1 MASPTKR
8 SPRVALAPAY
18 ARQERQQ
25 RRPQNPFN
33 VRTKPFQ
40 IQPVMFHP
48 VLPGE
53 TLKTMLIQAQVW
65 SDPLNVALKNTGWW
79 CEYNV
84 FYVKHRDLPGYE
96 TATDGLGKDLVDM
109 FVQNESLVSH
119 QAGVAVPWTYTP
131 VGGVDFLKPALERIV
146 EEYFRDEGETASSFQ
161 IDNVPIC
168 QIYGRGR
175 SDAFDKLTL
184 AAEYEDHRVDL
195 DSDGDGTIHVGDE
208 MNRAFQEWAAMHDA
222 GVMDMTYEDWMATY
236 GGRAPNTDV
245 DRVDYHKPE
254 DVAYARQFAYPTN
267 TVEPTTGVP
276 AVAVGWR
283 VAHNLRK
290 SYRFDEP
297 GWLVVT
303 QTVRP
308 KVYLGNQIGSVAS
321 MMQSRDTWLP
331 AILNAEQDV
340 GHLVIPDDI
349 GPLGGVITADD
360 YMLNVRDLLLY
371 GEQFLNYAPDASAG
385 FVALPAADTQ
395 RRYADA
401 TQAGKLF
408 AVPADGRFRADGMVS
423 LSIMGRQKETTHN
436 KVLYQA

>member
-1 MASPTKR
+1 
-8 SPRVALAPAY
+8 
-18 ARQERQQ
+18 
-25 RRPQNPFN
+25 
-33 VRTKPFQ
+33 
-40 IQPVMFHP
+40 
-48 VLPGE
+48 
-53 TLKTMLIQAQVW
+53 
-65 SDPLNVALKNTGWW
+65 
-79 CEYNV
+79 
-84 FYVKHRDLPGYE
+84 
-96 TATDGLGKDLVDM
+96 
-109 FVQNESLVSH
+109 
-119 QAGVAVPWTYTP
+119 
-131 VGGVDFLKPALERIV
+131 
-146 EEYFRDEGETASSFQ
+146 
-161 IDNVPIC
+161 
-168 QIYGRGR
+168 
-175 SDAFDKLTL
+175 
-184 AAEYEDHRVDL
+184 
-195 DSDGDGTIHVGDE
+195 
-208 MNRAFQEWAAMHDA
+208 
-222 GVMDMTYEDWMATY
+222 MATY

-321 MMQSRDTWLP
+321 MMQTRDTWLP
-331 AILNAEQDV
+331 AILNAETDV

-385 FVALPAADTQ
+385 FVALPAANTQ